1 MHTAGVKQLVTE
13 VLASL
18 PQPHTCDVIDD
29 VFYGIEQR
37 IDWRKRYNV
46 LCAQLGKTMV
56 NNWCGFWAANLEA
69 IRGVE
74 QVPAKKSTL
83 IGTYTRLT
91 EKVSAPTKKIK
102 EADALKNMA
111 AYFQENRAKL
121 PPKVRDH
128 RETIVELLMTG
139 ASAEEAF
146 ATVVAN
152 GA

>member
-1 MHTAGVKQLVTE
+1 MQTAGVKQLVTE

-37 IDWRKRYNV
+37 VDWRKRYNV

-56 NNWCGFWAANLEA
+56 NNWCAFWTSSLVKF
-69 IRGVE
+69 RGVE
-74 QVPAKKSTL
+74 QVPARKSTL
-83 IGTYTRLT
+83 IESYSKLT
-91 EKVSAPTKKIK
+91 QKAVVPAKKIK
-102 EADALKNMA
+102 EVDALAHMS
-111 AYFQENRAKL
+111 AYFQENKAKL
-121 PPKVRDH
+121 PPKIRDH
-128 RETIVELLMTG
+128 RETIIELLMSG

-146 ATVVAN
+146 STVVAN